1 MAFHDR
7 LKEARIKSGYTQD
20 QLAEMLGIGK
30 STLSG
35 YENGNREPAIATVA
49 KIIDLLNIDAN
60 YLYQDEVISST
71 NISYEDIDMNK
82 KYRDLDS
89 HGKEMVDFTL
99 SKEYDRSIAEKVKQ
113 NNMVPITVKEST
125 TYEINAAHA
134 DDYMGAPDE
143 LKKQEEDMMDSF

>member
-7 LKEARIKSGYTQD
+7 LKEARIKSSYTQD

-49 KIIDLLNIDAN
+49 KIIDLLKVDAN
-60 YLYQDEVISST
+60 YLYQDEVSSST
-71 NISYEDIDMNK
+71 KMSYEDIDMNK
-82 KYRDLDS
+82 KYRALDP

-99 SKEYDRSIAEKVKQ
+99 QKEWERSTSEKDKVIEFKQ
-113 NNMVPITVKEST
+113 SAKDHLIP
-125 TYEINAAHA
+125 NAAN
-134 DDYMGAPDE
+134 DRTDIEVTEEM
-143 LKKQEEDMMDSF
+143 KKEDDSFFDED